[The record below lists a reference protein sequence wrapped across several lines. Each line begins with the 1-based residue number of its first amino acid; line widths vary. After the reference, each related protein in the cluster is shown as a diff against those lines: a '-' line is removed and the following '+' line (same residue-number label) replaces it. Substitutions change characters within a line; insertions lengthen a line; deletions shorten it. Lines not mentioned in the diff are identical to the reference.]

1 MDSSTKFN
9 EVEQR
14 EIVIQKLRQESADEV
29 LKLRARIQERQRSLQ
44 LAEEKRREQAESQ
57 MKV

>member
-29 LKLRARIQERQRSLQ
+29 LKLRARI
-44 LAEEKRREQAESQ
+44 
-57 MKV
+57 